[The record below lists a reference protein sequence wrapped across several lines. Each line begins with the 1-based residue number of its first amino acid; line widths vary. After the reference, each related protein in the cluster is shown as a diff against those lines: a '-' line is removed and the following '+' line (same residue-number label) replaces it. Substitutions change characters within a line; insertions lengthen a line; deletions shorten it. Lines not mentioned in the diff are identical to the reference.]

1 MYDAVIVEA
10 LECALSKA
18 STDYLNSE
26 DIEDREKSGDILC
39 KIVDR
44 AEKLVSIQDER
55 TREEEKLEVVRTK
68 DKAELELKWQQF
80 KESIAKDNTELEI
93 KKKQLDYDKAK
104 DKEELELKWQQFKES
119 IVNNNKE
126 FELKLEAIKTE
137 AEKMKA
143 QKTIDIWKY
152 IVSTTVSVGTIFTAF
167 WFDGK
172 GNMFTSTKGKKIVD
186 DGSNLRNFYK

>member
-44 AEKLVSIQDER
+44 AEKLISIQDER
-55 TREEEKLEVVRTK
+55 AREEEKLEVVRTK

-80 KESIAKDNTELEI
+80 NESIA
-93 KKKQLDYDKAK
+93 
-104 DKEELELKWQQFKES
+104 
-119 IVNNNKE
+119 NNNKE

-143 QKTIDIWKY
+143 QKTVDIWKY